1 MDGVAQQ
8 NAARV
13 EEAGAEAKSPDA
25 RARGRVQMPRMFNP
39 VEGHGLPNYAAW
51 EVTSGRR
58 CAAGLDARTE
68 TPRRGATLR
77 VANSN
82 PEREEF

>member
-1 MDGVAQQ
+1 MHEVVQQ

-13 EEAGAEAKSPDA
+13 EEAVAEAKSPDA
-25 RARGRVQMPRMFNP
+25 RARGRVHTPSMFKLA
-39 VEGHGLPNYAAW
+39 EGHGLPTYAAW
-51 EVTSGRR
+51 VLTSGRLR
-58 CAAGLDARTE
+58 AAGLDARTE

>member
-25 RARGRVQMPRMFNP
+25 RARGLVQTPSMFKLAA
-39 VEGHGLPNYAAW
+39 GHGFPNYAAW
-51 EVTSGRR
+51 AVTPGRLR
-58 CAAGLDARTE
+58 AAGCEARTE
-68 TPRRGATLR
+68 MRRRGTTLR

-82 PEREEF
+82 AEQEEF